1 MSTSR
6 EGATMKI
13 SSIISGKRVET
24 ISASASIHDLVN
36 TLNSHHI
43 GALVVS
49 SDGKRID
56 GIVSE
61 RDVVRAMPGKLD
73 QLIGMHVRDIMTV
86 EVHTCTPDTTV
97 AELMKMMTEHRIRHV
112 PVVDAEGALL
122 AATDAMP
129 AMPEALT
136 ALVAQ
141 KTAASRMVDLPLSA
155 AGAAPQIAF
164 IVPIYA
170 VQADRTPEQAAI
182 SSALQ
187 AEGQPQQ
194 Q

>member
-1 MSTSR
+1 MESIAFVLPQVHDVSTSR

-24 ISASASIHDLVN
+24 ISASASIHDVVN

-86 EVHTCTPDTTV
+86 DVHTCTPDTTV

-112 PVVDAEGALL
+112 PVVDAEGALISIVSIGDVVKNRVGEMESENQAL
-122 AATDAMP
+122 RDYVAT
-129 AMPEALT
+129 
-136 ALVAQ
+136 
-141 KTAASRMVDLPLSA
+141 
-155 AGAAPQIAF
+155 GA
-164 IVPIYA
+164 
-170 VQADRTPEQAAI
+170 
-182 SSALQ
+182 
-187 AEGQPQQ
+187 
-194 Q
+194 

>member
-1 MSTSR
+1 VRPLCITQSDLPIAFVSPQVHDVSTSR
-6 EGATMKI
+6 ERATMKI
-13 SSIISGKRVET
+13 SSIILGKRVET
-24 ISASASIHDLVN
+24 ISASASIHDVVN

-112 PVVDAEGALL
+112 PVVDAEGALISIVSIGDVVKNRVGEMESENQAL
-122 AATDAMP
+122 RDYVAT
-129 AMPEALT
+129 
-136 ALVAQ
+136 
-141 KTAASRMVDLPLSA
+141 
-155 AGAAPQIAF
+155 GA
-164 IVPIYA
+164 
-170 VQADRTPEQAAI
+170 
-182 SSALQ
+182 
-187 AEGQPQQ
+187 
-194 Q
+194 